1 MQESNLDGPTL
12 PLTDDSLQ
20 KYVKIERYEKKMHH
34 KHWSLVNLLYWAK
47 TQWLGKRRRRVRG
60 RRKT

>member
-34 KHWSLVNLLYWAK
+34 KHWILGQSSLLSEDPM
-47 TQWLGKRRRRVRG
+47 T
-60 RRKT
+60 RKEEEKNKKAEED